1 MESAGTQRPSMIPP
15 NSTESHRFGDYELVT
30 SIGHGGMG
38 EVFLA
43 RDKTAS
49 PDDPP
54 VAVKI
59 LLESVN
65 KNQEAVTMFMDEAAI
80 MTQIHHPNVLEVFA
94 FGKEQGRYYLAMEY
108 LQGQSLANC
117 IEESKTR
124 GQKLTYAQI
133 AAIGIGM
140 ARGLGSAHTAVSRDG
155 KPLNVVHRDVT
166 PQNIFITHKGRVK
179 VIDFGIA
186 KASERLTQTMVGMYK
201 GKAAYMAPEQIDM
214 ESPDARA
221 DIFAMGVCLWE
232 MITQQRLFLRKT
244 PVECLQAILLDEI
257 PSPTELAGKKDALLD
272 EVVFNALERPLD
284 MRTQTAAEIE
294 SSLSSYLRVLT
305 EEYEEIIIQELMKG
319 LYEEKANEEASIIS
333 SAMHP
338 INPHDPKLQK
348 LKDISGIAPSLAPNS
363 KQIMTIAGQADGRE
377 TMVLELAGVRDT
389 MPCTPRQSI
398 VDHLR
403 RDRIESVHKAVHELS
418 VQLPTKQEI
427 PVQDVSKEA
436 APKQPSLE
444 EQSSIAPIPSE
455 FPSVR
460 GNRSF
465 IVAAVFVVIMLA
477 AALGWYSTQEAPSS
491 TSLEA
496 VPLDLS
502 NSPSK

>member
-1 MESAGTQRPSMIPP
+1 MDSAGPQRPSMIPP
-15 NSTESHRFGDYELVT
+15 NSTESHRFGEYELVT

-43 RDKTAS
+43 RDKTGSA
-49 PDDPP
+49 DDPP

-117 IEESKTR
+117 IEDAKAR
-124 GQKLTYAQI
+124 GQKLSYAQI

-244 PVECLQAILLDEI
+244 PVECLQAILMDEI

-284 MRTQTAAEIE
+284 MRTQTAAEVE
-294 SSLSSYLRVLT
+294 ESLSSYLRALT
-305 EEYEEIIIQELMKG
+305 EEYEEIIIQELMKD
-319 LYEEKANEEASIIS
+319 LYEEKANEEAAIIS
-333 SAMHP
+333 SAMLP
-338 INPHDPKLQK
+338 ISPHDPKLQK
-348 LKDISGIAPSLAPNS
+348 LKEISGIAPSIAPNP
-363 KQIMTIAGQADGRE
+363 KQVMTLAGQSDGRE

-389 MPCTPRQSI
+389 MPCAPRQSI

-403 RDRIESVHKAVHELS
+403 RDRTESVHKAVQQLS
-418 VQLPTKQEI
+418 VQLPTKQEM
-427 PVQDVSKEA
+427 PVQEA
-436 APKQPSLE
+436 PQEGEGGQASAEAQRE
-444 EQSSIAPIPSE
+444 VEAIPSE
-455 FPSVR
+455 LPQSKS
-460 GNRSF
+460 NQP
-465 IVAAVFVVIMLA
+465 IILVAAIIVIILA
-477 AALGWYSTQEAPSS
+477 AALGWYSTQNEPSAVPVQ
-491 TSLEA
+491 A

-502 NSPSK
+502 NSSE

>member
-1 MESAGTQRPSMIPP
+1 
-15 NSTESHRFGDYELVT
+15 
-30 SIGHGGMG
+30 MG

-43 RDKTAS
+43 RDKTGS

-94 FGKEQGRYYLAMEY
+94 FGKEQNRYYLAMEY

-117 IEESKTR
+117 IEDSKAR
-124 GQKLTYAQI
+124 GKKLSYAQI

-166 PQNIFITHKGRVK
+166 PQNIFITHTGRVK

-232 MITQQRLFLRKT
+232 MITQERLFLRKT
-244 PVECLQAILLDEI
+244 PVECLQAILMDEI

-294 SSLSSYLRVLT
+294 ESLSSYLRALT
-305 EEYEEIIIQELMKG
+305 EEYEEIIIQELMKE
-319 LYEEKANEEASIIS
+319 LYEEKANEEADIIS
-333 SAMHP
+333 SAMSP
-338 INPHDPKLQK
+338 ISPYDPKLQK
-348 LKDISGIAPSLAPNS
+348 LKKVSGIAPSIAPNP
-363 KQIMTIAGQADGRE
+363 KQVMTLAGQVDGRE
-377 TMVLELAGVRDT
+377 TMVLELSGVRDT
-389 MPCTPRQSI
+389 MPCAPRQSI

-403 RDRIESVHKAVHELS
+403 RDRTESVHKAVQQLS
-418 VQLPTKQEI
+418 VNLPTKQEL
-427 PVQDVSKEA
+427 PVQDVPAQEPLSTEGGGAA
-436 APKQPSLE
+436 AP
-444 EQSSIAPIPSE
+444 AVATPSE
-455 FPSVR
+455 MPVVPRR
-460 GNRSF
+460 GTPMTMAIAL
-465 IVAAVFVVIMLA
+465 IVIILAAV
-477 AALGWYSTQEAPSS
+477 LGWYSTQNEPTATPVD
-491 TSLEA
+491 A

-502 NSPSK
+502 NSSSN